1 MKDSLET
8 LQQGVLER
16 IHHCNSETEV
26 EEVRVETLGRG
37 GRLTAMLRGLKDLP
51 AEERPQAGE
60 QLNRLR
66 KLFEEEIEQRFRQIK
81 EQARSKALKDEW
93 IDINVPGMRWERGR
107 VQQLN
112 MVIIESID
120 VFWALRVE

>member
-1 MKDSLET
+1 MNESLET
-8 LQQGVLER
+8 LQQEVLER
-16 IHHCNSETEV
+16 INHCNSETEV
-26 EEVRVETLGRG
+26 EEVRVATLGRG

-81 EQARSKALKDEW
+81 EQARSKALKS
-93 IDINVPGMRWERGR
+93 G
-107 VQQLN
+107 L
-112 MVIIESID
+112 VIETLPISMIK
-120 VFWALRVE
+120 